1 LFGEIVL
8 QYLWAFIIGG
18 AICVL
23 GQILMDKFKLTPAKI
38 LVSFVVAGVVLFAFN
53 LYQPLRDFAGAGASV
68 PILGFGAAIA
78 QGTERAV
85 AENGA
90 LGILTGGLIG
100 SAAGIAAAMIAS
112 YILSLFTKSKD
123 K

>member
-1 LFGEIVL
+1 M